1 MASLSL
7 SSSADVF
14 STHYDCL
21 RRYLT
26 PFLQQ
31 QQTQAGSTGR
41 ANNARDKLARLAAT
55 QYEELSIDVFDET
68 NRRIRAD
75 PMVPFLPVRTDF
87 LPKRNQAR
95 QKLATLP
102 ADRFKELAAEV
113 FYELE
118 RRFPQIVQQY
128 NARFGN
134 IPPPQ
139 AQRVPPPRNMPPP
152 RNAPPR
158 DDLLEA
164 MRARSRNRSRSPPRG
179 GPAGPG
185 GIAPGGYLQQPQL
198 LSQSRPG
205 PPSQQQQQQLPAL
218 TNNGRQVPQRGASRN
233 AMQDS
238 QDRSLPLLPP
248 PPPAPSS
255 TSSTSRDRD
264 MLQQQQRRPS
274 EGSGMVTMMSSRDRD
289 RRPSVTDM
297 MRDRDRGPPGGGS
310 SGGGGGGDFGD
321 RERRPSGG
329 NDNDLSRT
337 RTAGA
342 PNSMA
347 RGQQREIEEL
357 ERQKSR
363 LEAEITALRA
373 ELDNRPSKSDLARL
387 QDLLDRESQ
396 AARAAQDKYETL
408 QYDFEGL
415 QEQLSKLRATSG
427 KEADQLL
434 DDVKQL
440 TEKTQQLR
448 EEKEQMREERERDA
462 DTIRALREELDR
474 VTSSVSGNG
483 GGDRNNGETNSVA
496 PSTPRTRNDSA
507 KGDLFLTAEDGA
519 GAAAED
525 PRVIAYEDAAER
537 LVNAS
542 RSSASQPGNNSILVA
557 MKSVVIAVK
566 TLTQDAEFAERDA
579 RDADDADDIAD
590 ARARIGDA
598 LADLVRVAKDHAAGY
613 RADPAAF
620 EDRVRAIDDGV
631 RDLVDL
637 VRRVE
642 DNNMNNNIGTSRR
655 GPSTTASSSPRIPPS
670 QTPSSFGGGG
680 NNSTLP
686 RSTLPRNNSSSAPLD
701 PLSLKLYIEDTT
713 EIIVSNIQQILSAMK
728 AKQTSLV
735 TDTLADLAQC
745 VSDLSEQTERTMPM
759 IDVDTR
765 PEVRTL
771 LEVLRVT
778 VEKLDGVREAYAAD
792 SRSKSLKQRIGNISY
807 EVAKHVKDLSSLFE

>member
-1 MASLSL
+1 M
-7 SSSADVF
+7 SADLF

-31 QQTQAGSTGR
+31 QQAQLGPR

-68 NRRIRAD
+68 NRRIRGD
-75 PMVPFLPVRTDF
+75 PDVPFLPVRTDF

-139 AQRVPPPRNMPPP
+139 AQRIPPPRAIPPP

-158 DDLLEA
+158 DELLEA
-164 MRARSRNRSRSPPRG
+164 MRARSRNRSRSPPRV
-179 GPAGPG
+179 
-185 GIAPGGYLQQPQL
+185 APGGYPQQQL
-198 LSQSRPG
+198 SSSRPG
-205 PPSQQQQQQLPAL
+205 PPPPLQQQQPAM

-238 QDRSLPLLPP
+238 QDRANANALPLPP
-248 PPPAPSS
+248 PPPPPSS
-255 TSSTSRDRD
+255 ASSTRDRD
-264 MLQQQQRRPS
+264 IMQQRRPS
-274 EGSGMVTMMSSRDRD
+274 ELAMRGDRDRRPGEPDTRDRDRGPAEMDMSSRDRD
-289 RRPSVTDM
+289 RRPS
-297 MRDRDRGPPGGGS
+297 
-310 SGGGGGGDFGD
+310 GD
-321 RERRPSGG
+321 
-329 NDNDLSRT
+329 DLART
-337 RTAGA
+337 RSAVST
-342 PNSMA
+342 

-363 LEAEITALRA
+363 LEAEIAALRA
-373 ELDNRPSKSDLARL
+373 ELDERPAKADLARL
-387 QDLLDRESQ
+387 EDLLDREKK

-415 QEQLSKLRATSG
+415 QEQLAKQRAAADSARRE
-427 KEADQLL
+427 EADQLL
-434 DDVKQL
+434 EDVKTL
-440 TEKTQQLR
+440 TQKTQQLR

-462 DTIRALREELDR
+462 DTIRQLREELER
-474 VTSSVSGNG
+474 LAA
-483 GGDRNNGETNSVA
+483 ETNSVA

-507 KGDLFLTAEDGA
+507 KGDLFLTAEG
-519 GAAAED
+519 GTD
-525 PRVIAYEDAAER
+525 PRILAYEDAAER
-537 LVNAS
+537 LVDAS
-542 RSSASQPGNNSILVA
+542 RSTSQPGNILVA
-557 MKSVVIAVK
+557 MKSVIIAVK
-566 TLTQDAEFAERDA
+566 TLTQDAELAERDA

-590 ARARIGDA
+590 ARARIGDS
-598 LADLVRVAKDHAAGY
+598 LADLVRIAKDHAAGY

-620 EDRVRAIDDGV
+620 EDRVRAIDDNV
-631 RDLVDL
+631 RDLADL
-637 VRRVE
+637 VRRV
-642 DNNMNNNIGTSRR
+642 DSAAATPSVGGGGRPR
-655 GPSTTASSSPRIPPS
+655 APSTTASSSPMPP
-670 QTPSSFGGGG
+670 PSSFGG
-680 NNSTLP
+680 NTLP
-686 RSTLPRNNSSSAPLD
+686 RSTLPRPRDNSSAPLD
-701 PLSLKLYIEDTT
+701 PLSLKMYVEDTT
-713 EIIVSNIQQILSAMK
+713 EIIVSNIQAILAAMK
-728 AKQTSLV
+728 AKQTGV
-735 TDTLADLAQC
+735 VVDTLGDLAQC
-745 VSDLSEQTERTMPM
+745 VRDLGEQTERTMPM

-765 PEVRTL
+765 PEVRTV
-771 LEVLRVT
+771 LEVLQDT
-778 VEKLDGVREAYAAD
+778 VDKLEGVREAYPAD